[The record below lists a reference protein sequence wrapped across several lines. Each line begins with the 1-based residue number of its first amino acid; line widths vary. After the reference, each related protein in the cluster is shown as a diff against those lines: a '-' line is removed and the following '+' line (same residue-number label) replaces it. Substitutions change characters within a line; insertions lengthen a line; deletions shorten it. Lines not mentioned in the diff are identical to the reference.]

1 VRIEIWSHRRELLAG
16 VTAAHQKHLVRESLF
31 VRTIYEHCEGWGEVS
46 PQPVALNGDPGLA
59 EVSSALIDL
68 CIRFVQR
75 ARVEEVPPEWHR
87 VGAWSDGSSTERFA
101 ICALEMSLLDLHLR
115 QTGESID
122 ALWAPVFAPRF
133 QATVSLMDPVWPV
146 VDGASRVRVKA
157 SPRSWSNE
165 CALRLANLRAPVL
178 LDLNGS
184 GDSVG
189 AVRDFAERVAQHCDL
204 VALEQPFGA
213 GDFVT
218 TSQLARQVM
227 CPVSLDESVRTRSD
241 ITMAAKY
248 SAAAMV
254 CIKPARV
261 GGLSTAR
268 SLVRVAESNGL
279 RAYIGGFFESPLGRA
294 ANHGLSANTTDEPG
308 DVGPVALS
316 TGQGGWLSDHLGF
329 GFRPSEAFFTE
340 AQLVGVVDG
349 TT

>member
-1 VRIEIWSHRRELLAG
+1 MRIEIWSHRRELLAG
-16 VTAAHQKHLVRESLF
+16 VTAAHQKHQVRESLF
-31 VRTIYEHCEGWGEVS
+31 VRTRVEDYEGWGEVS
-46 PQPVALNGDPGLA
+46 PQPAALNGDPGLA

-68 CIRFVQR
+68 CTRFIHR
-75 ARVEEVPPEWHR
+75 ARAEEEAPEWHR
-87 VGAWSDGSSTERFA
+87 VGAWSDGSATQRFA

-115 QTGESID
+115 RNGESID
-122 ALWAPVFAPRF
+122 ALWAPVFAPRY

-165 CALRLANLRAPVL
+165 CAQRLETLRDPVL

-184 GDSVG
+184 GESVG
-189 AVRDFAERVAQHCDL
+189 GVRDLAERVSQHCDL
-204 VALEQPFGA
+204 VALEQPFGV

-218 TSQLARQVM
+218 TSQLAREVSF
-227 CPVSLDESVRTRSD
+227 PVSLDESVRTRGD
-241 ITMAAKY
+241 ISAAAKY
-248 SAAAMV
+248 SAASMV

-294 ANHGLSANTTDEPG
+294 ANRGLSSNTTDEPG
-308 DVGPVALS
+308 DVGPVALA

-329 GFRPSEAFFTE
+329 GLRPSEAFFAE